1 MKKTKIK
8 KLQRM
13 VAFVAM
19 CAVAATAV
27 AGCGKKTGSS
37 DGQVEINVGWWPTE
51 AETEKT
57 ELYTHYVELM
67 NEKYPNIKIIPNEYS
82 YSVDTFMPLAAS
94 GQLPNIVNLPL
105 TEPQN
110 MIDAGFAKDVTEA
123 IKEYGYLEKTNPV
136 VLEAIE
142 KDGRYYGIPLNA
154 YNMGL
159 CVNVK
164 LFEEAGLVDEN
175 GVPIVPKTYEELA
188 ETAAKITEKTGKA
201 GFFFPTL
208 DSGGGFYFMNIAW
221 SYGVKFMEKVDGKYV
236 ATFNSPECVAALEY
250 LRDLKYKYNTLQE
263 NLLVKMS
270 DFQKYVA
277 TEQAAMGFFT
287 YDQLERPILNYNA
300 NKDDLAL
307 FSVPAGPA
315 GRCAQMGG
323 TVYMISQETTEEQLD
338 AIMKWIDIKGEGPRL
353 DESNIK
359 NLEEKLASD
368 AASNLIVG
376 KPSFHMWT
384 DAQRYEEEN
393 KIYEKYRN
401 VNIDYFP
408 EVEDDVEFRV
418 EEPVG
423 AQQLYI
429 MLSKVIQTVLMEENT
444 DIQAKVDEAAAAF
457 QKDVLDDYNSQL

>member
-1 MKKTKIK
+1 MKKFPR

-13 VAFVAM
+13 VALIVL
-19 CAVAATAV
+19 CAVASTAV
-27 AGCGKKTGSS
+27 TGCGTRTGST
-37 DGQVEINVGWWPTE
+37 DKQVEINVGWWPTE

-57 ELYTHYVELM
+57 ELYKHYVELM

-110 MIDAGFAKDVTEA
+110 MIEAGFARDVTDA
-123 IKEYGYLEKTNPV
+123 IEEYGYLDKTNPV
-136 VLEAIE
+136 VLDAIE

-154 YNMGL
+154 YNLGL
-159 CVNVK
+159 CLNVK
-164 LFEEAGLVDEN
+164 LFKEAGLVDEN
-175 GVPIVPKTYEELA
+175 GVPMAPKTYEELA

-221 SYGVKFMEKVDGKYV
+221 SYGVKFMEKVDGKYI
-236 ATFNSPECVAALEY
+236 ATFNSPECVAAMEY

-277 TEQAAMGFFT
+277 TDQAAMGFFT
-287 YDQLERPILNYNA
+287 YEQLERPILNYNA
-300 NKDDLAL
+300 DKDNLAM
-307 FSVPAGPA
+307 FSIPGGPA
-315 GRCAQMGG
+315 GRYAQMGG
-323 TVYMISQETTEEQLD
+323 TVYMVSQETTDEQLD

-368 AASNLIVG
+368 AEANLIVG
-376 KPSFHMWT
+376 KPSFNLWT
-384 DAQRYEEEN
+384 DPERHEKEKQ
-393 KIYEKYRN
+393 IYDKYRN
-401 VNIDYFP
+401 VNLDYFP
-408 EVEDDVEFRV
+408 ETEEDVELHV

-429 MLSKVIQTVLMEENT
+429 LLSKVIQTVLMDENT
-444 DIQAKVDEAAAAF
+444 DIQAKLNEAASEF
-457 QKDVLDDYNSQL
+457 QKDVLDDYNSQLQ